1 MVNAHVNA
9 DGSDPSPESPP
20 SLRVPRPDE
29 SVLVGEMTMMR
40 GWLDH
45 LRQSAIYK
53 LEDLD
58 HDQLRWKPAPTA
70 NSLGGIV
77 MHTAYGERL
86 WLRVIFAGETMDTS
100 WTRDRYAPTFL
111 VPDGW
116 GVDEVVAFHEAEI
129 AACDAVLDAAVSIE
143 APSKGPLRPTTLRW
157 ILSHLVEDRARHVG
171 HMDITRE
178 LIDGRIG
185 R

>member
-1 MVNAHVNA
+1 VVNSPVNA
-9 DGSDPSPESPP
+9 DGSNPNPDTRP
-20 SLRVPRPDE
+20 SLHVARPDE
-29 SVLVGEMTMMR
+29 SSLVDEMTMMR

-45 LRQSAIYK
+45 LRRSAVYK

-58 HDQLRWKPAPTA
+58 DDQLRWKPAPTA

-77 MHTAYGERL
+77 IHNAYGERL
-86 WLRVIFAGETMDTS
+86 WLRLVFAGEAMDTS
-100 WTRDRYAPTFL
+100 WTRDRYAPTFV

-116 GVDEVVAFHEAEI
+116 GVDEVVAFHDAEV
-129 AACDAVLDAAVSIE
+129 AACDAVLDAADSME
-143 APSKGPLRPTTLRW
+143 APSVGPLRPTNLRW

>member
-1 MVNAHVNA
+1 MSELVNA
-9 DGSDPSPESPP
+9 DGSDPRPEARP

-29 SVLVGEMTMMR
+29 SLLVDEMTMMR

-45 LRQSAIYK
+45 LRRSAIYK

-58 HDQLRWKPAPTA
+58 EDQLRWRPAPTA

-77 MHTAYGERL
+77 IHNAYGERL
-86 WLRVIFAGETMDTS
+86 WLRLIFAGEKMDTS
-100 WTRDRYAPTFL
+100 WTRDRYAPTFI

-116 GVDEVVAFHEAEI
+116 GVDEVIAFHEDEI
-129 AACDAVLDAAVSIE
+129 SACDEALDGAESIE
-143 APSKGPLRPTTLRW
+143 SRSVGPLRPTTLRW
-157 ILSHLVEDRARHVG
+157 VLSHLVEDRARHVG

>member
-1 MVNAHVNA
+1 MNSPVNA
-9 DGSDPSPESPP
+9 DGSDPNPDARP

-29 SVLVGEMTMMR
+29 ALLVDEMTMMR

-45 LRQSAIYK
+45 LRGSALYK
-53 LEDLD
+53 LEGLD
-58 HDQLRWKPAPTA
+58 YDQLRWKPAPTA

-77 MHTAYGERL
+77 IHNAYGDRF
-86 WLRVIFAGETMDTS
+86 WVRVIFAGESMDIS
-100 WTRDRYAPTFL
+100 WTENRYAHTYL

-116 GVDEVVAFHEAEI
+116 GVNEVVAFHNEEM
-129 AACDAVLDAAVSIE
+129 AAVDAVLDAAAAIE
-143 APSKGPLRPTTLRW
+143 APSAGSLRPTNLRW
-157 ILSHLVEDRARHVG
+157 ILSHMVEERARHCG